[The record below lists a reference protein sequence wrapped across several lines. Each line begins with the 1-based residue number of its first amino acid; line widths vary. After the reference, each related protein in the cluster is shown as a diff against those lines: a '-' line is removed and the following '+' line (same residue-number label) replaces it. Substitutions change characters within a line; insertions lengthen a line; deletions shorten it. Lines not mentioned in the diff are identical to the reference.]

1 MMIGDRILIS
11 HFFERERFSVS
22 NKLLGTFTYVSVG
35 TYFADGKPL
44 TNKTMT

>member
-22 NKLLGTFTYVSVG
+22 NTYVKYVHSR
-35 TYFADGKPL
+35 YK
-44 TNKTMT
+44 